1 MLFPQMTRN
10 LTIAEKKPLQDLLNL
25 NAEVQS
31 FEKRFGSEGRI
42 LMRYS
47 GTEPKLRL
55 LVEQNNVNELKAV
68 MDALVQAARSD
79 LNVVH

>member
-1 MLFPQMTRN
+1 
-10 LTIAEKKPLQDLLNL
+10 
-25 NAEVQS
+25 
-31 FEKRFGSEGRI
+31 
-42 LMRYS
+42 MRYS

-79 LNVVH
+79 LSVVH